1 MAATVVVGAG
11 VIIEIFKIVGR
22 QGRISSVPVPV
33 HVLSTAT
40 AGPSVRIILSEII
53 ASVFCRVPFIV
64 VSGIAFMIII
74 LASVPLLPL
83 GVAPGTIIIVR
94 HPIASI
100 SPMKPWLPSTVH
112 KILALGIA
120 HAATAVAIA
129 IAPVPRATIICISIL
144 AAHIHSIDIHLAVPR
159 AHAILTANITQ
170 VLVWVTIVAITVS
183 PSVHKPS
190 LPSHIVHVVGIW
202 IVITV
207 K

>member
-1 MAATVVVGAG
+1 MTTTAVVGPR

-33 HVLSTAT
+33 HVLRTGT
-40 AGPSVRIILSEII
+40 AGPSVRIILSEVI
-53 ASVFCRVPFIV
+53 ASVFCRVPPIV
-64 VSGIAFMIII
+64 LSGIAFMIVI
-74 LASVPLLPL
+74 LGSVSLLPL
-83 GVAPGTIIIVR
+83 GVAPGTIIVVR
-94 HPIASI
+94 YPIACI
-100 SPMKPWLPSTVH
+100 SPIKPWLASTVP

-129 IAPVPRATIICISIL
+129 IASVPRATINCISIL

-170 VLVWVTIVAITVS
+170 VLGWVTMVAITVS
-183 PSVHKPS
+183 LSVHKPS
-190 LPSHIVHVVGIW
+190 LPGHIVHVVNIW

>member
-1 MAATVVVGAG
+1 MAATAVVGAG

-40 AGPSVRIILSEII
+40 AGPSVRIILSEVI
-53 ASVFCRVPFIV
+53 ASVFCRVPPIV
-64 VSGIAFMIII
+64 VSGITFMITI
-74 LASVPLLPL
+74 LASVSMLPL
-83 GVAPGTIIIVR
+83 GVAPGINIVVR
-94 HPIASI
+94 HPIAGI
-100 SPMKPWLPSTVH
+100 SPMKPWLPSTVP

-129 IAPVPRATIICISIL
+129 IASVPRATIVCISIL
-144 AAHIHSIDIHLAVPR
+144 AAHIHSIDIHLAIPR

-170 VLVWVTIVAITVS
+170 VLVWDTIVAITVS
-183 PSVHKPS
+183 PSVQKPS
-190 LPSHIVHVVGIW
+190 LPGHIVHVVGIW